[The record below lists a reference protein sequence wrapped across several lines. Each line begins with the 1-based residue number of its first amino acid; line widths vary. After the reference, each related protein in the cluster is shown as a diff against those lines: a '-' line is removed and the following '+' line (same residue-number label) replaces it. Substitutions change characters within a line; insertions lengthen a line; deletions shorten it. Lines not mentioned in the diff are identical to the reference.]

1 MLNMIDKQLDD
12 YDSRVGSS
20 LQQITADQQGRI
32 SIRDLRHALSV
43 IKHKPDAETVDGI
56 VKKLDPDHDGY
67 VLLEHVLDLA
77 REEGLGEYLP
87 ASLFRLSGSQPS
99 SGILVDDD
107 AKDILGQGKE
117 LKGLKPKKEDI
128 VQE

>member
-1 MLNMIDKQLDD
+1 MLNKIDKQLHD

-32 SIRDLRHALSV
+32 SILDLRHALSV

-56 VKKLDPDHDGY
+56 VKKLDPDQDGY
-67 VLLEHVLDLA
+67 VLLEHVLDLVK
-77 REEGLGEYLP
+77 EEGLGRCLP
-87 ASLFRLSGSQPS
+87 CSPFSLSGSRPF

-117 LKGLKPKKEDI
+117 LKELKPKKEDI